1 MGRRSVAVI
10 LGLAGVWWADAH
22 IGHLGG
28 AFHAP
33 TLRQAQEMA
42 QDQYKLIFMYVT
54 GPGAGRCE
62 YLDRPTA
69 REAPLVGLLVRE
81 TIITVLDRQQNA
93 EELQRYALESFPG
106 LFLLA
111 PDGSV
116 LKQYDRLAS
125 APTLTRLLEGD
136 LAAGD
141 AVARARR
148 CLASKDGQDA
158 LARERLARV
167 LVRTGA
173 VDEGVRV
180 YGECLAAA
188 LDRKDVLATNTRRV
202 LLRGLIDVAAEHKAG
217 RNLLDKFRER
227 VEERLLK
234 QTDVKLAQD
243 WAELNDW
250 LGENQRTLALYEQL
264 SEKNVNRF
272 GLFDRIF
279 DLLIEARRYEEV
291 LALIDPQRA
300 FQGEAFQARSGN
312 VSWLAAP
319 RGGVQRGTRAF
330 AVARGARLVE
340 ALAATGAEPAARQL
354 IDSIWRFKQTAA
366 TGEVLLERLARVEA
380 HDLRAYVRQRWG
392 LAAPAD
398 TPTSQPTA
406 DARRPG

>member
-1 MGRRSVAVI
+1 MRRRGLAVI
-10 LGLAGVWWADAH
+10 LGLIGVWWADAH

-33 TLRQAQEMA
+33 SLRQAQHLA
-42 QDQYKLIFMYVT
+42 QAQYKLIFMYVT

-81 TIITVLDRQQNA
+81 CIITVLDRQQNA
-93 EELQRYALESFPG
+93 EELQRYALESFPA

-116 LKQYDRLAS
+116 VKQYDGLAS
-125 APTLTRLLEGD
+125 APTLTRLLEDD

-148 CLASKDGQDA
+148 HLEDQGGKDA

-167 LVRTGA
+167 LVRTGD
-173 VDEGVRV
+173 VDEGMRV
-180 YGECLAAA
+180 YGESLAAA
-188 LDRKDVLATNTRRV
+188 LDHKDVLATTTRRV
-202 LLRGLIDVAAEHKAG
+202 LLRGLVDVAVEHKAG
-217 RNLLDKFRER
+217 RGLLDKFRDR

-243 WAELNDW
+243 WAELNHW
-250 LGENQRTLALYEQL
+250 LGENERTLALYGQL

-272 GLFDRIF
+272 GLFDRVF

-291 LALIDPQRA
+291 LELIDPQRA

-319 RGGVQRGTRAF
+319 RGGLQRGTRAF
-330 AVARGARLVE
+330 AVARGARLTE
-340 ALAATGAEPAARQL
+340 ALAATGAEEDARKL
-354 IDSIWRFKQTAA
+354 IDSICAFQQTTS
-366 TGEVLLERLARVEA
+366 TGEALLERLERIEA
-380 HDLRAYVRQRWG
+380 DGLQTYVRERCG
-392 LAAPAD
+392 LAAP
-398 TPTSQPTA
+398 TSQPMA
-406 DARRPG
+406 DAHRPD